1 MKKYLVIGNP
11 IDHSLSPQLHN
22 YWIKKNNISAVYD
35 KEKLNNV
42 DLKNLI
48 LRIKNKEISGANITV
63 PFKKDIIYY
72 LDELSPE
79 AEGTNSVNTIY
90 LENNKIVGHNT
101 DIEGFELA
109 IKDTKYDVS
118 EKEIFIL
125 GAGGVVSSI
134 IYALNKMKVSKIILC
149 NRTKNKAENMKT
161 LFKNL
166 SIVEWGQIP
175 NFDMII
181 NATSIGL
188 KKEDKLNFD
197 FTKIQKKKF
206 FYDVVYNPKETNFLK
221 NAKTL
226 GNKIENGKKMFI
238 YQAAASFK
246 VWHGIKPKINED
258 VNKLID

>member
-35 KEKLNNV
+35 KEKLNNE

-48 LRIKNKEISGANITV
+48 LRIKNKEISGANVTV

-134 IYALNKMKVSKIILC
+134 IYALNKMKASKI
-149 NRTKNKAENMKT
+149 K
-161 LFKNL
+161 
-166 SIVEWGQIP
+166 W
-175 NFDMII
+175 
-181 NATSIGL
+181 
-188 KKEDKLNFD
+188 
-197 FTKIQKKKF
+197 
-206 FYDVVYNPKETNFLK
+206 
-221 NAKTL
+221 
-226 GNKIENGKKMFI
+226 
-238 YQAAASFK
+238 
-246 VWHGIKPKINED
+246 
-258 VNKLID
+258 

>member
-197 FTKIQKKKF
+197 FTKIQKK
-206 FYDVVYNPKETNFLK
+206 VFL
-221 NAKTL
+221 
-226 GNKIENGKKMFI
+226 
-238 YQAAASFK
+238 
-246 VWHGIKPKINED
+246 
-258 VNKLID
+258 